1 MHNSYSS
8 IRTTNHGRTK
18 IIKIGLIAFEF
29 SQNFEPII
37 IFAFT
42 NLNALTSKQVLN

>member
-1 MHNSYSS
+1 MDNSYSS

-18 IIKIGLIAFEF
+18 IIKIGLIVFEF